1 MRNPTPRAERLG
13 GIELDG
19 MQINLLME
27 ADITFNSSGIV
38 SIENKKVEKI
48 PVTQFFVESYIMLL
62 GSTAEE
68 VVNHCMNQAKP
79 SETSKQMNT

>member
-1 MRNPTPRAERLG
+1 M
-13 GIELDG
+13 DG
-19 MQINLLME
+19 TQTNFLME

-38 SIENKKVEKI
+38 SVDNEKVEKI

-68 VVNHCMNQAKP
+68 VVNHCMNQAK
-79 SETSKQMNT
+79 SSQTSKQMNT